1 MEIKN
6 FLLDYPKENGEIV
19 DDYIARLLPILEAA
33 GIPSTYGYVRKTF
46 YKTKRLALREEKRN
60 GNGEVISTRH
70 VNELPVPEVPD
81 NLEVDGM
88 TVYSATGATWTKYN
102 KPKDNKTGD
111 LDKVEALKYLA
122 TLPTPPKRVLRY
134 NPSKPKNALVVVITD
149 AHVGMAPN
157 PKSYAMFK
165 RTWTAEDIMAYVD
178 NIIQEVKNEYNGEQ
192 DILFLDLGDFMD
204 GYEAKTTRGG
214 HHLPQNLDSRQALK
228 IGAEF
233 KLQLLDGIQQATGAN
248 IISHHLCNDNHAGTY
263 GWVVNQYAK
272 VLCENANK
280 RIVFN
285 VHEQFIVHFTYA
297 DKTILLCH
305 GKDES
310 EQKFSP
316 FTIPIGKKGEKLIRD
331 YMKENGIKDHV
342 YFFKGDSHVMHL
354 DMYSMSGIDYVSF
367 LPLCPPSYWTQPNF
381 GSGRQGYSIFKLE
394 EGKKN
399 ISIKILESE

>member
-1 MEIKN
+1 MIREFLKTHPIEDGELVTEYFDRVQELLKQEGTSTSAGYIKKV
-6 FLLDYPKENGEIV
+6 Y
-19 DDYIARLLPILEAA
+19 YR
-33 GIPSTYGYVRKTF
+33 
-46 YKTKRLALREEKRN
+46 TKKLTLREEKRN
-60 GNGEVISTRH
+60 ESGALISTRH
-70 VNELPVPEVPD
+70 VNELPIPEVPD

-149 AHVGMAPN
+149 THVGMAPN

-165 RTWTAEDIMAYVD
+165 RTWTTEDIMGYVD
-178 NIIQEVKNEYNGEQ
+178 NIIQEVRNEYDGEQ
-192 DILFLDLGDFMD
+192 DIFFLDLGDFMD
-204 GYEAKTTRGG
+204 GYEGQTTRRG
-214 HHLPQNLDSRQALK
+214 HHLPQNLDSREALK

-248 IISHHLCNDNHAGTY
+248 VISHHLCNDNHAGTY

-280 RIVFN
+280 RIAFN

-297 DKTILLCH
+297 DKIILLCH

-331 YMKENGIKDHV
+331 YMKEHNIRDHV

-399 ISIKILESE
+399 ISIKIVESE